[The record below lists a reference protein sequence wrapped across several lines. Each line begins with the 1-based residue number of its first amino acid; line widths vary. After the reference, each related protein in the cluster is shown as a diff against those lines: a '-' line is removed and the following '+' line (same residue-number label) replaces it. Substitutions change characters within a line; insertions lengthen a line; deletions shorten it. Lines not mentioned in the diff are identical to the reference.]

1 MKRFLCLFL
10 ATALAALAANVD
22 SKITAVT
29 VYTDRAVITRT
40 APAELKAGITELV
53 FSQLPQ
59 ALDERSLQVSGSGAA
74 RATILD
80 VSARQ
85 AFVDFAAH
93 PRVKELEEQL
103 RDLQKQQRGLDDTG
117 LVLASQNAALEKM
130 ESAFFAP
137 PAKEGS
143 RPEVGQ
149 FAAYLT
155 YLTEQR
161 TRLAA
166 ESAALDAGRETLRNR
181 INTVQRQ
188 LNELRG
194 SGQRAYKHV
203 VVRVAAETAGQL
215 DLTLSYTVGG
225 AGWTPGYDARAAGGE
240 TKVELGYFGLV
251 RQNTGEDWQDVALT
265 LSPARPALGGAAP
278 KLDPWSLDIYDEARA
293 RMEAMAAQEM
303 AFSQRKMVMAPAAA
317 LNSAGAPMR
326 LDAYTAEAVVDTGT
340 TSATFRIATPTSIAS
355 DNSPQK
361 VPITTAKLDAAL
373 VYHTTPKR
381 VATAY
386 LTATVNNTSDFPL
399 LAGAMN
405 VFLDGTFVATSRL
418 ETVMPGEKFD
428 LALGADEGIAI
439 EHKRVQKFTEQTG
452 LISKSTRIT
461 YEYLVTVRNNKRSPV
476 RVAVT
481 DQVPLSRNE
490 KVVVR
495 VQSPP
500 ERELKPDAEGLLK
513 WTLDLA
519 PGAKRELA
527 VKFTVDHP
535 NDVNVI
541 GLE

>member
-1 MKRFLCLFL
+1 M
-10 ATALAALAANVD
+10 
-22 SKITAVT
+22 
-29 VYTDRAVITRT
+29 
-40 APAELKAGITELV
+40 
-53 FSQLPQ
+53 
-59 ALDERSLQVSGSGAA
+59 
-74 RATILD
+74 
-80 VSARQ
+80 
-85 AFVDFAAH
+85 
-93 PRVKELEEQL
+93 
-103 RDLQKQQRGLDDTG
+103 
-117 LVLASQNAALEKM
+117 
-130 ESAFFAP
+130 
-137 PAKEGS
+137 
-143 RPEVGQ
+143 
-149 FAAYLT
+149 
-155 YLTEQR
+155 
-161 TRLAA
+161 
-166 ESAALDAGRETLRNR
+166 
-181 INTVQRQ
+181 
-188 LNELRG
+188 
-194 SGQRAYKHV
+194 
-203 VVRVAAETAGQL
+203 
-215 DLTLSYTVGG
+215 
-225 AGWTPGYDARAAGGE
+225 
-240 TKVELGYFGLV
+240 

-265 LSPARPALGGAAP
+265 LSTARPALGGAAP
-278 KLDPWSLDIYDEARA
+278 KLDPWSLDIYEEARG
-293 RMEAMAAQEM
+293 RMETMAAHEM
-303 AFSQRKMVMAPAAA
+303 AFSKRKMVMAPAAA
-317 LNSAGAPMR
+317 LSSAGAPMR
-326 LDAYTAEAVVDTGT
+326 LSADVAGAVVDTGT
-340 TSATFRIATPTSIAS
+340 TSTTFRIATPTSIAS

-361 VPITTAKLDAAL
+361 VPITTTKLDAAL

-461 YEYLVTVRNNKRSPV
+461 YEYLVTVRNNKRTPA
-476 RVAVT
+476 RVAIT

-500 ERELKPDAEGLLK
+500 ERELKPDVEGLLK

-519 PGAKRELA
+519 PGAKRELT